1 MACPPQAEGEHIEI
15 KRQELR
21 VEELNGNHLETE
33 TLERQKTDATDKV
46 DAGLDDILGLLD
58 FRKKP
63 GEVGAEPKPKMD
75 EYEKIHRELNFETRA
90 KPQDR

>member
-1 MACPPQAEGEHIEI
+1 MIARSKEQKAQKAKMKEE
-15 KRQELR
+15 QE
-21 VEELNGNHLETE
+21 
-33 TLERQKTDATDKV
+33 DATDKV